1 MEKTILVSVRVPESM
16 VKELDRIAAKMPQ
29 YKRSTLI
36 HRAIRFM
43 LLCEKHGVLRR
54 ILSYNSNYIK
64 VDKLEFDYHHEHR

>member
-16 VKELDRIAAKMPQ
+16 VNELDRIAAEKRY

-43 LLCEKHGVLRR
+43 LLCQKYGLLDR
-54 ILSYNSNYIK
+54 ILIYNSHYVK
-64 VDKLEFDYHHEHR
+64 VDKLEFDYHHEHK